1 MSGFPL
7 SDLLHRPSGVF
18 GNQRIG
24 IVGQLLQS
32 NKIFGRSD
40 VPQGDTNVPD
50 ESDSFESFD
59 W

>member
-1 MSGFPL
+1 MGDFPL
-7 SDLLHRPSGVF
+7 TDLLHRPSGVF

-24 IVGQLLQS
+24 IVSELVQN
-32 NKIFGRSD
+32 NKIFRRSD